1 MPVADS
7 LASAHFK
14 MPHTSLR
21 NKVSSSVLMPPNG
34 IKYQPSPPAHHP
46 LDTSGAPT
54 QDIDAILVHY
64 TLMPPPPITMA
75 NSLMTSGTNMPTTVN
90 SAGTLQLD
98 A

>member
-1 MPVADS
+1 MQVADS

-14 MPHTSLR
+14 TPHTYLR
-21 NKVSSSVLMPPNG
+21 NKVSSSVLMPPSG
-34 IKYQPSPPAHHP
+34 IKYQLLPQAHHP
-46 LDTSGAPT
+46 RDTSGAPT
-54 QDIDAILVHY
+54 QAIDATPVHY

-75 NSLMTSGTNMPTTVN
+75 NLLMTSGTNMPITVN